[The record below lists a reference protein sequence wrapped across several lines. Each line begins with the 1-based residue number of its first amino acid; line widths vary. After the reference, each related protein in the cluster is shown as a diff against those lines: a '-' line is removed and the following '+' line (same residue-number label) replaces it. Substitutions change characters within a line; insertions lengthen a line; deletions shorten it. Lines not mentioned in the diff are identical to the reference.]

1 MSSNSYPDEE
11 TISTLLSF
19 AVSIADC
26 ARPIALRYYR
36 KFMQPSE
43 KMDGTYITLAD
54 QKIEL
59 TAKSMVE
66 EKFPEHGFWGEEYGA
81 SNLDRDWVWCID
93 PIDGTTAFVH
103 GIPTFGILISLL
115 YKKVPVIGII
125 DHPALGD
132 RWVGAKHH
140 RTTWQEQVCS
150 SNLNQQLEFSIV
162 FATSPDMFDAD
173 ELRAF
178 YAVTEKAKRRR
189 YGIDCYAYGLLAIGK
204 ADVVMEANMK
214 PHDIMALVPVVESAK
229 GIITDWQGN
238 PLTLDCNGQ
247 VLASANPELHN
258 ECLQIIEAS
267 L

>member
-1 MSSNSYPDEE
+1 MSSISFPDKE

-36 KFMQPSE
+36 KFLQPDE
-43 KMDGTYITLAD
+43 KEDGTYITTAD
-54 QKIEL
+54 KNIEL
-59 TAKSMVE
+59 MAKSMVE
-66 EKFPEHGFWGEEYGA
+66 KTFPDHGFWGEEYGS

-103 GIPTFGILISLL
+103 GIPIFGILISLL
-115 YKKVPVIGII
+115 YKKAPVIGII
-125 DHPALGD
+125 DHPALGE

-140 RTTWQEQVCS
+140 RTTWKERVCLC
-150 SNLNQQLEFSIV
+150 NPYQQLEFSIV
-162 FATSPDMFDAD
+162 FATSPDMFDAN

-178 YAVTEKAKRRR
+178 YAVSEKAKRRR
-189 YGIDCYAYGLLAIGK
+189 YGVDCYAYGLLATGK

-214 PHDIMALVPVVESAK
+214 PHDVMALVPVVESA
-229 GIITDWQGN
+229 GGVITDWQGN

-247 VLASANPELHN
+247 VLASANPKLHD
-258 ECLQIIEAS
+258 ECLQIIEA
-267 L
+267 LR